1 MMLSF
6 HQFYFFKWK
15 QLHMFTTQS
24 SLSISEAVLIMKHNI
39 SISFLLSYNQAQ
51 SYVSLFASSENFSY
65 ICSTFFVAKPP

>member
-1 MMLSF
+1 
-6 HQFYFFKWK
+6 
-15 QLHMFTTQS
+15 
-24 SLSISEAVLIMKHNI
+24 MKHNI

>member
-15 QLHMFTTQS
+15 QLHMFTTQA
-24 SLSISEAVLIMKHNI
+24 SLSYSEAVLIMKHNI
-39 SISFLLSYNQAQ
+39 SISFLLPYNQAQ
-51 SYVSLFASSENFSY
+51 SYVSLFAYFSY